1 MLSTSLLMI
10 DIKNLS
16 SNQRFKLNIV
26 VPLAYLFPLVLAYL
40 GPKDFGFGFRS
51 LVYVGLSFG
60 AVGVL
65 LWISAMWSLGSSL
78 AVLPGTDQ
86 LVTKGVYR
94 IFRHPVYIG
103 IVLTLTGLF
112 VACGSI
118 PCLIYVVVVVIP
130 LNIFRA
136 WAEEKVLLDQLG
148 PTYQEYKNSTIF

>member
-1 MLSTSLLMI
+1 
-10 DIKNLS
+10 
-16 SNQRFKLNIV
+16 
-26 VPLAYLFPLVLAYL
+26 
-40 GPKDFGFGFRS
+40 
-51 LVYVGLSFG
+51 
-60 AVGVL
+60 
-65 LWISAMWSLGSSL
+65 MWSLGSSL

>member
-1 MLSTSLLMI
+1 ML

-16 SNQRFKLNIV
+16 SNQRLLLNII

-40 GPKDFGFGFRS
+40 GPKNFGFGFRE
-51 LVYVGLSFG
+51 LVYAGLSIG
-60 AVGVL
+60 VLGVL
-65 LWISAMWSLGSSL
+65 LWIVAMWNLGSSL

-94 IFRHPVYIG
+94 IFRHPVYVG

-112 VACGSI
+112 VACGSV
-118 PCLIYVVVVVIP
+118 PCLVYVLVVVIP

-136 WAEEKVLLDQLG
+136 RAEEEVLLEQLG
-148 PTYQEYKNSTIF
+148 SAYQRYRDSTLL

>member
-1 MLSTSLLMI
+1 M
-10 DIKNLS
+10 
-16 SNQRFKLNIV
+16 LNIV
-26 VPLAYLFPLVLAYL
+26 VPLAYLLPLVLAYF
-40 GPKDFGFGFRS
+40 GPKNFGFGFRG

-94 IFRHPVYIG
+94 IFRLPVYIG

-118 PCLIYVVVVVIP
+118 PCLIYVVVVGIP

>member
-1 MLSTSLLMI
+1 MLN
-10 DIKNLS
+10 IKNLS
-16 SNQRFKLNIV
+16 SNQRFLLNIV
-26 VPLAYLFPLVLAYL
+26 VPLAYLLPLVLAYF
-40 GPKDFGFGFRS
+40 GPKNFGFGFRG